1 MNDLHGILFAYG
13 PSPDMRELTQ
23 IRNICSMPF
32 GGRYRLVDFALSNL
46 VNAGVSDVGVIVHS
60 SYQSLLDHLGSGKDW
75 DLSRKRGGLRIL
87 PPFGYSD
94 RRIRQEY
101 RGRMDALAGVHS
113 YLEGIKQD
121 YVLLAD
127 ADVAANLPID
137 EIFEHHL
144 HSEADIT
151 AVCSPKMNGD
161 PQDTNYFTADKN
173 GWVTE
178 VAFNPFSASGQT
190 SLEVYVMSKELL
202 MSMVDYA
209 ASHNVASF
217 GDVLMSMRGH
227 LRISTYIHHGYAARI
242 RSVNDYFQHSMELLD
257 PAIRSDLFCD
267 GRPIRTKDQSNP
279 STCYGPQAVSTN
291 SLIADGCTIEGTVVN
306 SILARGVKV
315 AKGAKVENCILL
327 QRTEVQE
334 GAVLRCAI
342 TDKNVVVSA
351 GQMLMGSSTY
361 PLVIA
366 KDEVV

>member
-13 PSPDMRELTQ
+13 PSPAMRELTQ
-23 IRNICSMPF
+23 IRNICSMPY
-32 GGRYRLVDFALSNL
+32 GGRYRLVDFSLSNL
-46 VNAGVSDVGVIVHS
+46 VNAGVTDVGVIVHS

-87 PPFGYSD
+87 PPFGYAD

-113 YLEGIKQD
+113 YLKGIKQD

-127 ADVAANLPID
+127 ADLAANLPIN
-137 EIFEHHL
+137 EIFESHL

-151 AVCSPKMNGD
+151 AVCSPKMDGD
-161 PQDTNYFTADKN
+161 PQDSNYFTSDKN

-190 SLEVYVMSKELL
+190 SLEVYIMSKELL

-209 ASHNVASF
+209 AARNIASL
-217 GDVLMSMRGH
+217 GETLIDMRGR
-227 LRISTYIHHGYAARI
+227 LRIATYLHKGYAARI
-242 RSVNDYFQHSMELLD
+242 RSVNSYFEHSMELLD
-257 PAIRSDLFCD
+257 PAVRSDLFCPE
-267 GRPIRTKDQSNP
+267 RPIRTKDQSNP
-279 STCYGPQAVSTN
+279 STCYGPQAISTN

-306 SILARGVKV
+306 SILARGVRV

-327 QRTEVQE
+327 QRTDVQE

-366 KDEVV
+366 KDQIV